1 MGIDLTPRMKNWI
14 EALGVHVATATAKGF
29 PTVIVAGTCA
39 VDSDTIRIPITSGQK
54 DQIAGNLSENP
65 NVAIAPGQLGSV
77 RAPYQFKGKG
87 IIEGDHLIVSVTQIF
102 CTKPGAEAGLR
113 IDVMGYDKMKDFE
126 ESRWKDISPPGA
138 K

>member
-1 MGIDLTPRMKNWI
+1 MGISLTPRMKNWI

-29 PTVIVAGTCA
+29 PTVIVAEKCS
-39 VDSDTIRIPITSGQK
+39 VDKDIIRIPVTSGQK
-54 DQIAGNLSENP
+54 NQIAGNLTENA

-87 IIEGDHLIVSVTQIF
+87 KIEGDQLVVAVEQVY

-113 IDVMGYDKMKDFE
+113 LDVMGYEQMKDFE
-126 ESRWKDISPPGA
+126 ESRWKDTPPQF